1 MNSPKT
7 SNRTATA
14 GRPLASRRSFL
25 TQLTATCIVAASA
38 SRLSLAELLT
48 TPLQRRVKTQL
59 DLGIGNELTVGAVV
73 MVVQRGHLLARESG
87 GYADLASKRPMP
99 TDAIF
104 DIRSI
109 SKPITVF
116 GALLLVQQGKIGL
129 DAHLADYLPQFTRMN
144 VKGQTAPV
152 DVPITIRQLMTHT
165 SGMAQ
170 DGPSDTTNIT
180 RTFDRTLPEYVD
192 IIARQPLEFVPGTKW
207 SYSSLGIATL
217 GRVIE
222 VASGMAFEDFMRHRV
237 FAPLDM
243 RDSSFFTNR
252 AKVDR
257 IPTMYNLENGHLVKD
272 VMDVTRRGQK
282 YPAPEF
288 GMFST
293 AEDLCHFAQMM
304 LDRGTW
310 KGRSIL
316 PSNLID
322 EMTRPE
328 MLTSVSK
335 YHCGLGWAI
344 HTGRGEGEMSY
355 AVSDGS
361 YGANGASSCLLWIDP
376 SVQLI
381 RIYLTH
387 YFGGGQFL
395 DGNPV
400 MNAAFP
406 DC

>member
-1 MNSPKT
+1 MNSPET
-7 SNRTATA
+7 SDGNSGTATN
-14 GRPLASRRSFL
+14 LVNRRSFL
-25 TQLTATCIVAASA
+25 SRLAATCIVAASA
-38 SRLSLAELLT
+38 SRISLAELLT

-59 DLGIGNELTVGAVV
+59 DLGIENELTVGAVA
-73 MVVQRGHLLARESG
+73 MVVQRGQLLVLESG

-109 SKPITVF
+109 SKPITIF
-116 GALLLVQQGKIGL
+116 GALLLVQQRKIGL

-165 SGMAQ
+165 SGMGQ
-170 DGPSDTTNIT
+170 DGPPEVANIT

-222 VASGMAFEDFMRHRV
+222 VVSGMAFEDFMHKRL

-257 IPTMYNLENGHLVKD
+257 IPTMYKLENGHLVKD
-272 VMDVTRRGQK
+272 VMDVTRPGQK

-293 AEDLCHFAQMM
+293 AEDLRHFAQMM

-310 KGRSIL
+310 KGRSI
-316 PSNLID
+316 SSRI
-322 EMTRPE
+322 
-328 MLTSVSK
+328 TS
-335 YHCGLGWAI
+335 
-344 HTGRGEGEMSY
+344 RSY
-355 AVSDGS
+355 QR
-361 YGANGASSCLLWIDP
+361 SS
-376 SVQLI
+376 
-381 RIYLTH
+381 
-387 YFGGGQFL
+387 
-395 DGNPV
+395 
-400 MNAAFP
+400 
-406 DC
+406 

>member
-25 TQLTATCIVAASA
+25 TQLTATCIVTASA

-152 DVPITIRQLMTHT
+152 DVPITIRH
-165 SGMAQ
+165 
-170 DGPSDTTNIT
+170 
-180 RTFDRTLPEYVD
+180 
-192 IIARQPLEFVPGTKW
+192 
-207 SYSSLGIATL
+207 
-217 GRVIE
+217 
-222 VASGMAFEDFMRHRV
+222 
-237 FAPLDM
+237 
-243 RDSSFFTNR
+243 
-252 AKVDR
+252 
-257 IPTMYNLENGHLVKD
+257 
-272 VMDVTRRGQK
+272 
-282 YPAPEF
+282 
-288 GMFST
+288 
-293 AEDLCHFAQMM
+293 
-304 LDRGTW
+304 
-310 KGRSIL
+310 
-316 PSNLID
+316 
-322 EMTRPE
+322 
-328 MLTSVSK
+328 
-335 YHCGLGWAI
+335 
-344 HTGRGEGEMSY
+344 
-355 AVSDGS
+355 
-361 YGANGASSCLLWIDP
+361 
-376 SVQLI
+376 
-381 RIYLTH
+381 
-387 YFGGGQFL
+387 
-395 DGNPV
+395 
-400 MNAAFP
+400 
-406 DC
+406 

>member
-1 MNSPKT
+1 MN
-7 SNRTATA
+7 NDNVVRDRTV
-14 GRPLASRRSFL
+14 ASRRWFL
-25 TQLTATCIVAASA
+25 SKIAATCIVVS
-38 SRLSLAELLT
+38 STSKFLLAELLA

-59 DLGIGNELTVGAVV
+59 DLGIDNDLTVGAVV
-73 MVVQRGHLLARESG
+73 MVVQRGKVSVLESA
-87 GYADLASKRPMP
+87 GYADLASKRPMRS
-99 TDAIF
+99 DAIF
-104 DIRSI
+104 DVRSI

-116 GALLLVQQGKIGL
+116 GALLLVQDGKIGL
-129 DAHLADYLPQFTRMN
+129 DAKLAHYLPQFSRMSA
-144 VKGQTAPV
+144 KGQSAPSE
-152 DVPITIRQLMTHT
+152 VPITIRQLMTHT
-165 SGMAQ
+165 SGMGQ
-170 DGPSDTTNIT
+170 DGPPEVANIT

-192 IIARQPLEFVPGTKW
+192 VIARQPLEFVPGTKW

-222 VASGMAFEDFMRHRV
+222 VVSGMAFQDFMDQRV

-257 IPTMYNLENGHLVKD
+257 IPTMYKLENGHLVKD
-272 VMDVTRRGQK
+272 SMDVTRPGQK

-304 LDRGTW
+304 LDRGAW

-316 PSNLID
+316 SSALID
-322 EMTRPE
+322 EMIRPE
-328 MLTSVSK
+328 MLTSLPK
-335 YHCGLGWAI
+335 YHCGLGWAV
-344 HTGRGEGEMSY
+344 HTGTGEGEMSY
-355 AVSDGS
+355 AVTNGS

-376 SVQLI
+376 SIQLI

-387 YFGGGQFL
+387 YFGGGQFI

-406 DC
+406 DCQ